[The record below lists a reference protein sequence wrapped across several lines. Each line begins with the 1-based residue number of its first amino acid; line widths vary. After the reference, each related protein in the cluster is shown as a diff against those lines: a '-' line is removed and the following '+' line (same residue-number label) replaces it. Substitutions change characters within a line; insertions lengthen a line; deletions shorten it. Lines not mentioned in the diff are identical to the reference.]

1 LGKGYRD
8 EMRTGLIRVVFCVFQ
23 VCFLIGLLWM
33 EESGAVVAA
42 PVEQI
47 LRQGDGTEFPARQW
61 GDKWSHGWETLEGY
75 TIIRDKVTGN
85 WIYAM
90 TDGKGRLAASSRVVE
105 IGLPVGL
112 KIRIRPAKN
121 AVLETSQDESVNS
134 ADTPQRVVPPS
145 GTANIPVI
153 LVNFNNTTT
162 TYNTLD
168 FDILLF
174 GTGNKSMKD
183 YYEEVSYG
191 AFSISP
197 GPSGGVVGW
206 YTAANTHDYYGAN
219 DVKGWDKWPG
229 DLVYEA
235 VVAADTTV
243 DFSAYDSDGNCYV
256 DVVGIV
262 HQGTG
267 EEVGESSTDIWSH
280 SWDLA
285 SARNS
290 GYSNYGSYVTGDSDA
305 DCPDGYIV
313 NDYIIMP
320 ELYQSTPS
328 VVQSTIGVFTHE
340 YAHALGL
347 PDLYDTDGSSS
358 GIGKWGLMGAGT
370 WNYVSTLG
378 DTPAHMSAWSKYRLG
393 WVTPT
398 MVTDSLSNEFIDAVA
413 TGADVYQLLPGSPA
427 AGGEY
432 FLVENRY
439 RVGGT
444 FDEGLPGEGLAIWHI
459 DESRPDNNIEC
470 SPPADCSKNHYRVSL
485 VQADGLWDLERG
497 KNSGDDGDLYPG
509 STNNTA
515 FTSTSTPSS
524 HLYSGLSNIADV
536 TAISPP
542 QLNMTATLT
551 VYPNISVDPSSIDF
565 GIVELSDNP
574 LSRNL
579 TVTNSGQTPLVTG
592 TISIQGRD
600 MQDFVIRQDECSN
613 LTIAPRENCEVALI
627 FAATSYG
634 LKQATLVIPSN
645 DPDTPDAEVPLK
657 GLAGAAGDNWD
668 CFIATAAYG
677 SYLDPN
683 VKVLRDFRD
692 RWLIPD
698 FRFRVLDLR
707 FEVPNVIGRKFVRL
721 YYRYSP
727 PVADYIREHEGLR
740 AGTRLALTPLVYGI
754 KYPGAAIAAG
764 MILVVLVIRRIR
776 RAAVQ

>member
-1 LGKGYRD
+1 MGKGYRD
-8 EMRTGLIRVVFCVFQ
+8 EMRAGLIRVVFCVFQ
-23 VCFLIGLLWM
+23 VFFLIGLLWM
-33 EESGAVVAA
+33 EEAGAVVAA

-47 LRQGDGTEFPARQW
+47 LRQADGTEFPARQW
-61 GDKWSHGWETLEGY
+61 GDKWSHGWETAEGY
-75 TIIRDKVTGN
+75 TVVRDKVTGN
-85 WIYAM
+85 WTYAL
-90 TDGKGRLAASSRVVE
+90 TDGRGKLAASSLVVGIE
-105 IGLPVGL
+105 LPVGL
-112 KIRIRPAKN
+112 KMQIRPSKN
-121 AVLETSQDESVNS
+121 ALLKTPKGKTVIS
-134 ADTPQRVVPPS
+134 AGTPERVVPPS
-145 GTANIPVI
+145 GVANIPVI
-153 LVNFNNTTT
+153 LMNFNDTTT
-162 TYNTLD
+162 TYNTPD
-168 FDILLF
+168 FDTLLF

-197 GPSGGVVGW
+197 GPAGVVGW
-206 YTAANTHDYYGAN
+206 YTAANIHDYYGAN
-219 DVKGWDKWPG
+219 DAKGWDKWPG

-235 VVAADTTV
+235 VAAADAAV

-267 EEVGESSTDIWSH
+267 EEVGESSADIWSH
-280 SWDLA
+280 SWDLV

-290 GYSNYGSYVTGDSDA
+290 GYSNYGAYTSDDSDTA
-305 DCPDGYIV
+305 CPDGYIV

-328 VVQSTIGVFTHE
+328 ATLSTIGVFTHE
-340 YAHALGL
+340 YAHALGV

-398 MVTDSLSNEFIDAVA
+398 LVTDSLINEFIDAA
-413 TGADVYQLLPGSPA
+413 AAGADVYQLLPGSPA
-427 AGGEY
+427 TGGEY

-439 RVGGT
+439 RVSGT

-470 SPPADCSKNHYRVSL
+470 YPPKDCSKNHYKVSV
-485 VQADGLWDLERG
+485 VQADGNWDLEKG
-497 KNSGDDGDLYPG
+497 NNSGDNGDLYPG

-515 FTSTSTPSS
+515 FSGTSTPSS
-524 HLYSGLSNIADV
+524 QLYNGLSNIADV
-536 TAISPP
+536 TSISPS
-542 QLNMTATLT
+542 QSTMTATLT

-574 LSRNL
+574 LSRSL
-579 TVTNSGQTPLVTG
+579 TVSNSGQTPLVTG

-600 MQDFVIRQDECSN
+600 MHDFVIRQDECSN
-613 LTIAPRENCEVALI
+613 LTMAPGENCEVSLI
-627 FAATSYG
+627 FSATSYG
-634 LKQATLVIPSN
+634 LKEATLVIPSN
-645 DPDTPDAEVPLK
+645 DPDTPDAEVSLK
-657 GLAGAAGDNWD
+657 GSAGAAGDNWD

-677 SYLDPN
+677 SYLDPH
-683 VKVLRDFRD
+683 VKVLREFRD

-698 FRFRVLDLR
+698 FRFRILDLR

-740 AGTRLALTPLVYGI
+740 AGTRFALTPLVYGI

-764 MILVVLVIRRIR
+764 VILVVFLIRRIR

>member
-1 LGKGYRD
+1 
-8 EMRTGLIRVVFCVFQ
+8 MRAGLIRVVFCVFQ
-23 VCFLIGLLWM
+23 ICFFVGLLWM
-33 EESGAVVAA
+33 EEAEAVVAA

-47 LRQGDGTEFPARQW
+47 LRQADGSEFPARQW
-61 GDKWSHGWETLEGY
+61 GDKWLHGWETLDGY
-75 TIIRDKVTGN
+75 TVIRDRVAGN
-85 WIYAM
+85 WMYAV
-90 TDGKGRLAASSRVVE
+90 TDGKGGLAPSSLLV
-105 IGLPVGL
+105 GTKLPVGL
-112 KIRIRPAKN
+112 KIRIRPERKAAPKTQQGKTVKTVD
-121 AVLETSQDESVNS
+121 AL
-134 ADTPQRVVPPS
+134 QRVVPPS

-153 LVNFNNTTT
+153 LINFNDTAT
-162 TYNTLD
+162 TYNTLV
-168 FDILLF
+168 FDALLF
-174 GTGNKSMKD
+174 GTGSKSMKD

-197 GPSGGVVGW
+197 GPAGVVGW

-229 DLVYEA
+229 DLVHEA
-235 VVAADTTV
+235 VAAADTTV

-280 SWDLA
+280 SWDLV

-290 GYSNYGSYVTGDSDA
+290 GYSNYGAYTTNDSDA
-305 DCPDGYIV
+305 ACPDGYIV

-328 VVQSTIGVFTHE
+328 AEKSTIGVFTHE

-393 WVTPT
+393 WVAPIQ
-398 MVTDSLSNEFIDAVA
+398 VSDSLSNEFIDAAA

-427 AGGEY
+427 VGGEY

-439 RVGGT
+439 RVIGT

-459 DESRPDNNIEC
+459 DESRADNNNEC
-470 SPPADCSKNHYRVSL
+470 FPPNDCSKKHYKVSI
-485 VQADGLWDLERG
+485 VQADGNWDLESGR
-497 KNSGDDGDLYPG
+497 NSGDDGDLYPG
-509 STNNTA
+509 SANNTS
-515 FTSTSTPSS
+515 FTDSSTPASR
-524 HLYSGLSNIADV
+524 LYSGLGNIAEV
-536 TAISPP
+536 TSISPP
-542 QLNMTATLT
+542 QSTMTATLA
-551 VYPNISVDPSSIDF
+551 VYPNISVDPSEIDF

-574 LSRNL
+574 VSRSV
-579 TVTNSGQTPLVTG
+579 TVSNSGQTDLVTG
-592 TISIQGRD
+592 IISLDGRD
-600 MQDFVIRQDECSN
+600 MHDFVIQQDDCSN
-613 LTIAPRENCEVALI
+613 LTILPGENCRVDLL
-627 FAATSYG
+627 FSPTSYG
-634 LKQATLVIPSN
+634 AKKATLVIPSN
-645 DPDTPDAEVPLK
+645 DRDTPEAEVRLM

-677 SYLDPN
+677 SYLDPH
-683 VKVLRDFRD
+683 VRVLREFRD

-707 FEVPNVIGRKFVRL
+707 FKIPNIVGRKLVRL

-727 PVADYIREHEGLR
+727 PVAGYIREHEGLR
-740 AGTRLALTPLVYGI
+740 AVARLALTPLVYGI
-754 KYPGAAIAAG
+754 KYPAAIAAG
-764 MILVVLVIRRIR
+764 VLFVILVIRRIR
-776 RAAVQ
+776 RAAVH

>member
-1 LGKGYRD
+1 
-8 EMRTGLIRVVFCVFQ
+8 MRAGLVSIVVCVFQ
-23 VCFLIGLLWM
+23 VCFLIGLMWM
-33 EESGAVVAA
+33 EKAEAVVAA

-47 LRQGDGTEFPARQW
+47 LRQADGSEFPARQW
-61 GDKWSHGWETLEGY
+61 GDKWSHGWETLDGY
-75 TIIRDKVTGN
+75 TVIRDKVTGN
-85 WIYAM
+85 WIYAT
-90 TDGKGRLAASSRVVE
+90 TDGKGRLAPTSLVVE
-105 IGLPVGL
+105 IELPVGL
-112 KIRIRPAKN
+112 KLHLRPTGKAALKTPQDK
-121 AVLETSQDESVNS
+121 AVKS
-134 ADTPQRVVPPS
+134 ANTPQRVVPPS

-153 LVNFNNTTT
+153 LINFNNTTT
-162 TYNTLD
+162 IYNTPD
-168 FDILLF
+168 FDTLLF

-197 GPSGGVVGW
+197 GPASVVGW
-206 YTAANTHDYYGAN
+206 YTAANTHDYYGTN
-219 DVKGWDKWPG
+219 DAKGWDKWPG

-235 VVAADTTV
+235 VVAADATV

-290 GYSNYGSYVTGDSDA
+290 GNSNYGAYTTADSDA
-305 DCPDGYIV
+305 ACPDGYII
-313 NDYIIMP
+313 NNYIIMP

-328 VVQSTIGVFTHE
+328 AAQSTIGVFTHE

-370 WNYVSTLG
+370 WNYVTTLG

-393 WVTPT
+393 WIAPT
-398 MVTDSLSNEFIDAVA
+398 QVTDSLTNEAIDSAA
-413 TGADVYQLLPGSPA
+413 TAMDVYQLLPGSPA
-427 AGGEY
+427 TGGEY

-439 RVGGT
+439 RVSGT

-459 DESRPDNNIEC
+459 DESRPDNNNEC
-470 SPPADCSKNHYRVSL
+470 SPPADCSKNHYKVSV
-485 VQADGLWDLERG
+485 VQADGNWDLERRN
-497 KNSGDDGDLYPG
+497 NSGDDGDLYPG
-509 STNNTA
+509 STNNTS
-515 FTSTSTPSS
+515 FTGSSTPASQ
-524 HLYSGLSNIADV
+524 LYSGLSNIAEV
-536 TAISPP
+536 TSISPP
-542 QLNMTATLT
+542 QSTMTATLS
-551 VYPNISVDPSSIDF
+551 VYPNISVDPLSIDF

-574 LSRNL
+574 LSRSL

-600 MQDFVIRQDECSN
+600 MQDFVIRQDECSD
-613 LTIAPRENCEVALI
+613 LTIAPRENCKVDLI
-627 FAATSYG
+627 FSATSYG
-634 LKQATLVIPSN
+634 LKEATLVIPSN
-645 DPDTPDAEVPLK
+645 DPDTPDAEVSLK

-677 SYLDPN
+677 SYLDPH
-683 VKVLRDFRD
+683 VKVLREFRD

-698 FRFRVLDLR
+698 FRFRILDLR
-707 FEVPNVIGRKFVRL
+707 FKVPNIIGRKFVRL

-727 PVADYIREHEGLR
+727 PVADYIRANEGLR
-740 AGTRLALTPLVYGI
+740 AATRLALTPLVYGI

-764 MILVVLVIRRIR
+764 MFLVVLVIRRIR